1 MEIRVL
7 NYFLTVAREENI
19 TRASEILYI
28 TQPTLSRQLT
38 QLEEEV
44 GTQLLIRG
52 KRKVT
57 LTEAGILLRRR
68 AEEIMELVLKAEKE
82 LKEQEELVSGEISI
96 GSGEMEGTKIFP
108 QLFKTFKEKYPKIS
122 YELYTGN
129 ADQIREKIDQGL
141 LDFGLLLEP
150 VNIEKY
156 DFIRLNIQERWVV
169 LMPPHDPLA
178 QKEFVTPEDL
188 HDSPIIIVKR
198 ASVHNELANWFGKY
212 YDTLSIFATHNM
224 SNNAAVLVEKG
235 LGYAFVLEGS
245 VNFYDKEKIL
255 SKPLYPELSMSSVL
269 VWKKNQIFSH
279 TSKKFLE
286 HVKQFLENVEEKF

>member
-7 NYFLTVAREENI
+7 NYFLVVAREENI
-19 TRASEILYI
+19 TRASEVLYI

-44 GTQLLIRG
+44 GIQLMIRG
-52 KRKVT
+52 KRKIT

-68 AEEIMELVLKAEKE
+68 AEEIMELVDKTEKE
-82 LKEQEELVSGEISI
+82 LQEQEKLVGGEVSI

-108 QLFKTFKEKYPKIS
+108 ELFKNFKEKYPRVK

-129 ADQIREKIDQGL
+129 ADQIKEKIDQGL

-156 DFIRLNIQERWVV
+156 DFIRLSIKERWVV
-169 LMPPHDPLA
+169 LMPPNDPLA
-178 QKEFVTPEDL
+178 KKEYIVPEDL
-188 HDSPIIIVKR
+188 CNSSIIIVKR

-212 YDTLSIFATHNM
+212 YENLSIFATHNM
-224 SNNAAVLVEKG
+224 SNNAAVLVEQG

-245 VNFYDKEKIL
+245 VSFYDKNKICYR
-255 SKPLYPELSMSSVL
+255 PLCPDISMNSVI

-279 TSKKFLE
+279 TSRKFLE
-286 HVKQFLENVEEKF
+286 HVKQFLENSNM